1 MSCCRCRP
9 LLVVVLLVTCRGAG
23 GFWPQTD
30 DFGVARFPLSLFPS
44 TSAESTVSVVVTD
57 GSFAATST
65 RVLDLRRVTAGVGHG
80 PYRSL
85 SLAQSLDTARH
96 IVQRR
101 RITALQVG
109 EGVAVTITS
118 DTKAEDYDNVGK
130 VYSLL
135 CTVSGNSTLANDFSF
150 LPKWSSL
157 GDEGAWR

>member
-1 MSCCRCRP
+1 
-9 LLVVVLLVTCRGAG
+9 
-23 GFWPQTD
+23 
-30 DFGVARFPLSLFPS
+30 
-44 TSAESTVSVVVTD
+44 VVVTD

-65 RVLDLRRVTAGVGHG
+65 RVLDLRRVTTSARA

-135 CTVSGNSTLANDFSF
+135 CTVSGNSTLANEFSF
-150 LPKWSSL
+150 LPKWSTLS
-157 GDEGAWR
+157 DEGAWR